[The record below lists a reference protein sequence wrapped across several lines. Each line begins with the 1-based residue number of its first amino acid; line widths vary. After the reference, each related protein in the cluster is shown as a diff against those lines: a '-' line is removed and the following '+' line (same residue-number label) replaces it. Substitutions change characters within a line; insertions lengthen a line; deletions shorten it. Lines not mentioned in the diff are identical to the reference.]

1 MAEEVSYASVVFKS
15 QKQAPRE
22 GKQEE
27 ETVYDEV
34 KGKIKTTEQTADT
47 NVATLSHESDITGL
61 NHLKENITTLL
72 ADIHNLKNLN
82 NNLTVQL
89 GNLTQNYTILES
101 KITNLTT
108 QNQELKNRTQELEMK
123 RNNLTEQIQNMEMN
137 WNKLNIS
144 RAQWSIN
151 AYCPKNNNVRRC
163 KPCQKGWEFTE
174 PSCYGI
180 NNANGDEQK
189 TWEEAREDCRGKISD
204 LAVVHTE
211 QEKGVINGYSWGRWN
226 AYWIGLRVEDGK
238 WKWIDGTELNQSSWI
253 EAPTEGHCAF
263 SVHSQGWKSA
273 MCNEKKQW
281 ICEKE
286 ALSV

>member
-47 NVATLSHESDITGL
+47 NDKKANDRYRHYQQLACCLGIFCVILLFGIVAVG
-61 NHLKENITTLL
+61 
-72 ADIHNLKNLN
+72 
-82 NNLTVQL
+82 VYQ
-89 GNLTQNYTILES
+89 S